1 MPVSGGLVG
10 LRLVSRGRTLP
21 EKATRK
27 NSMLRPTVH
36 LMALAVYA
44 LLAAI
49 FTYPLVFNMDR
60 VNGAGDPAV
69 MVWSMAWISH
79 ALFTEPA
86 TLYGAN
92 FFYPTPDAL
101 AYTDLLLPSA
111 LLTSPL
117 YFVTNNPLLGFNLV
131 LLLTYVLSGYATFLL
146 VRRLLAGRDYA
157 VPAALF
163 AGAIYTLSPYR
174 YGHITQLNSMTT
186 YFLPLILL
194 FMHRYLEDG
203 RRPLDLF
210 LVGLFFCLNAL
221 SGLYYGVFAV
231 LMMTA
236 FYAIWLLLNRE
247 PPQLKDFLYGAP
259 VFAAFGGILLI
270 LLYPY
275 IALSGAEDHGRDIG
289 TVIGGSLIPRAL
301 LTSVPESWLL
311 GWTPE
316 AFGVT
321 HENGK
326 PVYELTLYPGLA
338 ATFLAIYGLVRRRAS
353 KPPLLYALLGLTIFI
368 LSLGPLIT
376 VGGVKVPLPYYLLYE
391 FVPGFGNL
399 RVPARMWAIV
409 MLCIAVLAGFGIRT
423 LMEKLGGKKATLALA
438 VFSLVAALEF
448 LPTLPIDRYIDRGPP
463 ELSPAYSYLVD
474 TASEETVVAEVPFA
488 SRQDA
493 FRETPRMYRS
503 TYGWWNLVN
512 GYASYFPEDYFETRD
527 ALNALPNP
535 ESLAKLRELNV
546 DYVIVHP
553 EEYEEDGLGGEEILR
568 AAGKEPSLTRVSGD
582 GEAVLFRVSGSG
594 N

>member
-1 MPVSGGLVG
+1 M
-10 LRLVSRGRTLP
+10 P
-21 EKATRK
+21 EKELHGK
-27 NSMLRPTVH
+27 SLPLRALVH
-36 LMALAVYA
+36 LLALAVYA
-44 LLAAI
+44 ILAAV

-60 VNGAGDPAV
+60 VNGTGDPAV

-92 FFYPTPDAL
+92 FFYPTPEAL

-117 YFVTNNPLLGFNLV
+117 YYATNNPLLSFNVV
-131 LLLTYVLSGYATFLL
+131 LILTYILSGYATFLL
-146 VRRLLAGRDYA
+146 VRRLLIGRDYA

-203 RRPLDLF
+203 RRPINLF

-221 SGLYYGVFAV
+221 SGLYYGVFAI
-231 LMMTA
+231 LMMAA
-236 FYAIWLLLNRE
+236 FYAIWSLLNRE
-247 PPQLKDFLYGAP
+247 PPRLRDFLYGAP
-259 VFAAFGGILLI
+259 IFAAFGGILLV

-275 IALSGAEDHGRDIG
+275 IALAGASDHGRDIG
-289 TVIGGSLIPRAL
+289 TVIGGSLIPQAL

-321 HENGK
+321 HENGM
-326 PVYELTLYPGLA
+326 PVYELTLYPGLV
-338 ATFLAIYGLVRRRAS
+338 ATFLAVYALARRQAS
-353 KPPLLYALLGLTIFI
+353 KASLLYALLGLTIFVF
-368 LSLGPLIT
+368 SLGPRIT
-376 VGGVKVPLPYYLLYE
+376 VAGVDVPLPYYLLYE
-391 FVPGFGNL
+391 FVPGFGSL

-409 MLCIAVLAGFGIRT
+409 MLCIAVLAGIGVRS
-423 LMEKLGGKKATLALA
+423 LLERLRGKRAISAFA
-438 VFSLVAALEF
+438 VLSLVAALEF

-463 ELSPAYSYLVD
+463 ELTPAYSYLVENAPE
-474 TASEETVVAEVPFA
+474 ASVVAEVPFA

-512 GYASYFPEDYFETRD
+512 GYASYFPEGYYETRD
-527 ALNALPNP
+527 ALNALPDP
-535 ESLAKLRELNV
+535 ESLAKLEQLDV
-546 DYVIVHP
+546 DYIIVHP
-553 EEYEEDGLGGEEILR
+553 GEYDEDGLDGEAILR
-568 AAGKEPSLTRVSGD
+568 AAEREPSLVRVAGD
-582 GEAVLFRVSGSG
+582 QEAVLFRVSGSSR
-594 N
+594 

>member
-1 MPVSGGLVG
+1 MSRKGLNTK
-10 LRLVSRGRTLP
+10 RLVRCGRL
-21 EKATRK
+21 
-27 NSMLRPTVH
+27 H
-36 LMALAVYA
+36 LLALAVYA
-44 LLAAI
+44 FLASV
-49 FTYPLVFNMDR
+49 FTYPLIFNMDR

-111 LLTSPL
+111 LLISPL
-117 YFVTNNPLLGFNLV
+117 YFLTNNPLLSFNVV

-146 VRRLLAGRDYA
+146 VRRLLADRAYA

-203 RRPLDLF
+203 RRPKDLF
-210 LVGLFFCLNAL
+210 VVGLFFCLNAL
-221 SGLYYGVFAV
+221 SGLYYGVFAI
-231 LMMTA
+231 LMMAA
-236 FYAIWLLLNRE
+236 FYAIWLFLNRE
-247 PPQLKDFLYGAP
+247 PPRLRDFLYGVPIFA
-259 VFAAFGGILLI
+259 VFGAVLLV

-275 IALSGAEDHGRDIG
+275 IALSGSADHGRGIE
-289 TVIGGSLIPRAL
+289 TVAGGSFIPRAL

-311 GWTPE
+311 GWTPN

-321 HENGK
+321 HDNGL
-326 PVYELTLYPGLA
+326 PVYELTLYPGLV
-338 ATFLAIYGLVRRRAS
+338 ATSLAVYAFVRRRAS
-353 KPPLLYALLGLTIFI
+353 KSLLLYALLGLTIFV
-368 LSLGPLIT
+368 LSLGPRIT
-376 VGGVKVPLPYYLLYE
+376 VGGLDIPLPYYLLYE
-391 FVPGFGNL
+391 FVPGFGSL

-409 MLCIAVLAGFGIRT
+409 MLCVAVFAGFGMRL
-423 LMEKLGGKKATLALA
+423 LMEKLGGKRAILTLSIL
-438 VFSLVAALEF
+438 SLVAALEF

-463 ELSPAYSYLVD
+463 QLSPAYSYL
-474 TASEETVVAEVPFA
+474 AEKAPKRIPVVAEVPFA

-512 GYASYFPEDYFETRD
+512 GYASYFPKGYYETRD
-527 ALNALPNP
+527 ALNTLPSTK
-535 ESLAKLRELNV
+535 SLAKLRELGV
-546 DYVIVHP
+546 DYVVVHP
-553 EEYEEDGLGGEEILR
+553 DEYEEDGLNGEAILR
-568 AAGKEPSLTRVSGD
+568 AAEREPLLVRVAGD
-582 GEAVLFRVSGSG
+582 EESILFRVSRTR
-594 N
+594 

>member
-1 MPVSGGLVG
+1 MVKG
-10 LRLVSRGRTLP
+10 RL
-21 EKATRK
+21 
-27 NSMLRPTVH
+27 H
-36 LMALAVYA
+36 LLSLAVYA
-44 LLAAI
+44 FLASV
-49 FTYPLVFNMDR
+49 FTYPLIFNMDR

-111 LLTSPL
+111 LFTSPL
-117 YFVTNNPLLGFNLV
+117 YYLTNNPLLSFNVV
-131 LLLTYVLSGYATFLL
+131 LILTYVLSGYTTFLL
-146 VRRLLAGRDYA
+146 VRRLLDGRNYA
-157 VPAALF
+157 IPAALF
-163 AGAIYTLSPYR
+163 AGAVYTLSPYR

-203 RRPLDLF
+203 RRPIDLF

-231 LMMTA
+231 LMMAA
-236 FYAIWLLLNRE
+236 FYAIWILLNRE
-247 PPQLKDFLYGAP
+247 PPRPTDFLYGIP
-259 VFAAFGGILLI
+259 TFAVFGGVLLV
-270 LLYPY
+270 LLHPY
-275 IALSGAEDHGRDIG
+275 IALSGSEDHDRVIE
-289 TVIGGSLIPRAL
+289 TVVGGSLVPQAL

-316 AFGVT
+316 VFGIT
-321 HENGK
+321 HENNK
-326 PVYELTLYPGLA
+326 PVYELTLYPGLV
-338 ATFLAIYGLVRRRAS
+338 ATFLAVYALVLRRAS
-353 KPPLLYALLGLTIFI
+353 KPILLYALLGLTIFI
-368 LSLGPLIT
+368 FSLGPRVA
-376 VGGVKVPLPYYLLYE
+376 VGGVGIPLPYYPLYE

-399 RVPARMWAIV
+399 RVPARMWAIG
-409 MLCIAVLAGFGIRT
+409 MLCVAILAGFGMRL
-423 LMEKLGGKKATLALA
+423 LMDKLGGKRAVLALSIL
-438 VFSLVAALEF
+438 SLVTALEF

-463 ELSPAYSYLVD
+463 ELSPAYSYLV
-474 TASEETVVAEVPFA
+474 EEAPKKAVVAEVPFA

-512 GYASYFPEDYFETRD
+512 GYASYFPRGYYETRD
-527 ALNALPNP
+527 ALNALPSP
-535 ESLAKLRELNV
+535 KSLTKLRQLGV
-546 DYVIVHP
+546 DYVVVHP
-553 EEYEEDGLGGEEILR
+553 DEYEEDGLDGDAILNAVER
-568 AAGKEPSLTRVSGD
+568 EPLLVRVAGDE
-582 GEAVLFRVSGSG
+582 EAVLFRVSGVSR
-594 N
+594 

>member
-1 MPVSGGLVG
+1 L
-10 LRLVSRGRTLP
+10 L
-21 EKATRK
+21 
-27 NSMLRPTVH
+27 
-36 LMALAVYA
+36 ALAIYA
-44 LLAAI
+44 LLAGI
-49 FTYPLVFNMDR
+49 FTYPLVLNMDR

-86 TLYGAN
+86 ALYGAN
-92 FFYPTPDAL
+92 FFYPTQDAL

-117 YFVTNNPLLGFNLV
+117 YFLTNNPLLSFNVV

-157 VPAALF
+157 VAAALF

-221 SGLYYGVFAV
+221 SGLYYGVFAI
-231 LMMTA
+231 LMMAA
-236 FYAIWLLLNRE
+236 FYVTWLLIKRE
-247 PPQLKDFLYGAP
+247 SPRLRDFLYGAP
-259 VFAAFGGILLI
+259 IFAAFGAVLLI
-270 LLYPY
+270 VLYPY
-275 IALSGAEDHGRDIG
+275 LALSGSGDHGRGID
-289 TVIGGSLIPRAL
+289 TVVGGSLIPRAL

-316 AFGVT
+316 AFGVI

-326 PVYELTLYPGLA
+326 PVYELTLYPGLV
-338 ATFLAIYGLVRRRAS
+338 ATCLAVFAIARRRAS
-353 KPPLLYALLGLTIFI
+353 KPVLLYALLGLTMFI

-376 VGGVKVPLPYYLLYE
+376 VAGVEIPLPYYLLYE
-391 FVPGFGNL
+391 FVPGFGSL
-399 RVPARMWAIV
+399 RVPARLWSIV
-409 MLCIAVLAGFGIRT
+409 MLCIAVLAGFGMRS
-423 LMEKLGGKKATLALA
+423 LMQKLGGKKAAMALA
-438 VFSLVAALEF
+438 VLSVVAALEF

-463 ELSPAYSYLVD
+463 ELSSAYSYLVD
-474 TASEETVVAEVPFA
+474 NASEETVVAEVPFA

-512 GYASYFPEDYFETRD
+512 GYASYFPEGYYETRD
-527 ALNALPNP
+527 ALNKVPSP

-546 DYVIVHP
+546 DFVIVHP
-553 EEYEEDGLGGEEILR
+553 EEYAEDGLEGAAILNAVEE
-568 AAGKEPSLTRVSGD
+568 EPSLTRVAGD
-582 GEAVLFRVSGSG
+582 QEAVLFGFTGSEG
-594 N
+594 

>member
-1 MPVSGGLVG
+1 M
-10 LRLVSRGRTLP
+10 P
-21 EKATRK
+21 EKELHGK
-27 NSMLRPTVH
+27 SLPLRAIVH
-36 LMALAVYA
+36 LLALAVYA
-44 LLAAI
+44 ILAAV

-60 VNGAGDPAV
+60 VNGTGDPAV

-86 TLYGAN
+86 TLYEAN
-92 FFYPTPDAL
+92 FFYPTPEAL

-117 YFVTNNPLLGFNLV
+117 YYATNNPLLSFNVV
-131 LLLTYVLSGYATFLL
+131 LILTYILSGYATFLL
-146 VRRLLAGRDYA
+146 VRRLLIGRDYA

-203 RRPLDLF
+203 RRPINLF

-221 SGLYYGVFAV
+221 SGLYYGVFV
-231 LMMTA
+231 ILMMAA
-236 FYAIWLLLNRE
+236 FYAIWALLNRE
-247 PPQLKDFLYGAP
+247 PPRLRDFLYGAP
-259 VFAAFGGILLI
+259 IFAAFGGILLV

-275 IALSGAEDHGRDIG
+275 IALAGASDHGRDIG
-289 TVIGGSLIPRAL
+289 TVIGGSLIPQAL

-321 HENGK
+321 HENGM
-326 PVYELTLYPGLA
+326 PVYELTLYPGLV
-338 ATFLAIYGLVRRRAS
+338 ATFLAVYALARRQAS
-353 KPPLLYALLGLTIFI
+353 KASLLYALLGLTIFVF
-368 LSLGPLIT
+368 SLGPRIT
-376 VGGVKVPLPYYLLYE
+376 VAGVDVLLPYYLLYE
-391 FVPGFGNL
+391 FVPGFGSL

-409 MLCIAVLAGFGIRT
+409 MLCIAVLAGIGVRS
-423 LMEKLGGKKATLALA
+423 LLERLRGKRAISAFA
-438 VFSLVAALEF
+438 VLSLVAALEF

-463 ELSPAYSYLVD
+463 ELTPAYSYLVENAPE
-474 TASEETVVAEVPFA
+474 ASVVAEVPFA

-512 GYASYFPEDYFETRD
+512 GYASYFPEGYYETRD
-527 ALNALPNP
+527 ALNALPDP
-535 ESLAKLRELNV
+535 ESLAKLEQLDV
-546 DYVIVHP
+546 DYIIVHP
-553 EEYEEDGLGGEEILR
+553 GEYDEDGLDGEAILR
-568 AAGKEPSLTRVSGD
+568 AAEREPSLVRVAGD
-582 GEAVLFRVSGSG
+582 QEAVLFRVSGSSR
-594 N
+594 

>member
-1 MPVSGGLVG
+1 M
-10 LRLVSRGRTLP
+10 P
-21 EKATRK
+21 EKELHGK
-27 NSMLRPTVH
+27 SLPLRALVH
-36 LMALAVYA
+36 LLALAVYA
-44 LLAAI
+44 ILATV

-60 VNGAGDPAV
+60 VNGTGDPAV

-92 FFYPTPDAL
+92 FFYPTPEAL

-117 YFVTNNPLLGFNLV
+117 YYATNNPLLSFNVV

-146 VRRLLAGRDYA
+146 VRRLLIGRDYA

-203 RRPLDLF
+203 RRPINLF
-210 LVGLFFCLNAL
+210 LMGLFFCLNAL
-221 SGLYYGVFAV
+221 SGLYYGVFAI
-231 LMMTA
+231 LMMAA
-236 FYAIWLLLNRE
+236 FYAIWSLLNRE
-247 PPQLKDFLYGAP
+247 PPRLRDFLYGAP
-259 VFAAFGGILLI
+259 IFAAFGGILLV

-275 IALSGAEDHGRDIG
+275 IALAGASDHGRDIG
-289 TVIGGSLIPRAL
+289 TVIGGSLIPQAL

-321 HENGK
+321 HENGM
-326 PVYELTLYPGLA
+326 PVYELTLYPGLV
-338 ATFLAIYGLVRRRAS
+338 ATFLAVYALARRQAS
-353 KPPLLYALLGLTIFI
+353 KASLLYALLGLTIFVF
-368 LSLGPLIT
+368 SLGPRIT
-376 VGGVKVPLPYYLLYE
+376 VAGVDVPLPYYLLYE
-391 FVPGFGNL
+391 FVPGFGSL

-409 MLCIAVLAGFGIRT
+409 MLCLAVLVGIGVRS
-423 LMEKLGGKKATLALA
+423 LLERFRGKRAILAFA
-438 VFSLVAALEF
+438 VLSLVAALEF

-463 ELSPAYSYLVD
+463 ELTPAYSYLVEN
-474 TASEETVVAEVPFA
+474 APEAAVVAEVPFA
-488 SRQDA
+488 SRQNA
-493 FRETPRMYRS
+493 FRETSRMYRS

-512 GYASYFPEDYFETRD
+512 GYASYFPEDYYETRD
-527 ALNALPNP
+527 ALNTMPDP
-535 ESLAKLRELNV
+535 ESLAKLEQLDV
-546 DYVIVHP
+546 DYIIVHP
-553 EEYEEDGLGGEEILR
+553 GEYDEDGLDGKAILR
-568 AAGKEPSLTRVSGD
+568 AAEREPSLVRVAGD
-582 GEAVLFRVSGSG
+582 EEAILFRVSGASR
-594 N
+594 

>member
-1 MPVSGGLVG
+1 M
-10 LRLVSRGRTLP
+10 P
-21 EKATRK
+21 EKELHTKALARG
-27 NSMLRPTVH
+27 SWHGSWPH
-36 LMALAVYA
+36 LLALAVYA

-92 FFYPTPDAL
+92 FFYPTPNAL
-101 AYTDLLLPSA
+101 AYTDLLLPGA
-111 LLTSPL
+111 LFTSPL
-117 YFVTNNPLLGFNLV
+117 YFATDNPLLSFNVL

-146 VRRLLAGRDYA
+146 VRRLLADKSY
-157 VPAALF
+157 VIPAALF

-203 RRPLDLF
+203 RRPIDLF
-210 LVGLFFCLNAL
+210 VVGLFFCLNAL
-221 SGLYYGVFAV
+221 SGLYYGVFAI
-231 LMMTA
+231 LMMA
-236 FYAIWLLLNRE
+236 SFYAIWLLLNRE
-247 PPQLKDFLYGAP
+247 LPRFRDLLYGGP
-259 VFAAFGGILLI
+259 IFAVFGGVLLV

-275 IALSGAEDHGRDIG
+275 IALAGAGDHGRDIG
-289 TVIGGSLIPRAL
+289 TVIGGSLKPQAL

-316 AFGVT
+316 ALGVT
-321 HENGK
+321 HENGL
-326 PVYELTLYPGLA
+326 PVYELTLYPGLV
-338 ATFLAIYGLVRRRAS
+338 ATVLAVYALARRRTPGPS
-353 KPPLLYALLGLTIFI
+353 LLYALLGLTIFVF
-368 LSLGPLIT
+368 SLGPRIT
-376 VGGVKVPLPYYLLYE
+376 LAGVDVPLPYYLLYE
-391 FVPGFGNL
+391 FAPGFGNL

-409 MLCIAVLAGFGIRT
+409 MLCIAVLAGIGMRY
-423 LMEKLGGKKATLALA
+423 LMEKLGGRKAILALA
-438 VFSLVAALEF
+438 ALSLVAALEF
-448 LPTLPIDRYIDRGPP
+448 LPALPIDRYIDRGPP
-463 ELSPAYSYLVD
+463 DLAPAYSYLAKN
-474 TASEETVVAEVPFA
+474 ASEASVVAEVPFA

-512 GYASYFPEDYFETRD
+512 GYASYFPEGYFETRNT
-527 ALNALPNP
+527 LNTLPSP
-535 ESLAKLRELNV
+535 ESLAKLEKLNV

-553 EEYEEDGLGGEEILR
+553 EEYEADGMDGEAILR
-568 AAGKEPSLTRVSGD
+568 ATEHEPSLVRVTGD
-582 GEAVLFRVSGSG
+582 EEAVLFRVT
-594 N
+594 

>member
-1 MPVSGGLVG
+1 M
-10 LRLVSRGRTLP
+10 P
-21 EKATRK
+21 EKATRSK

-111 LLTSPL
+111 LLTSPI
-117 YFVTNNPLLGFNLV
+117 YFVTNNPLLSFNVV

-146 VRRLLAGRDYA
+146 VRRLLAGRNYA

-194 FMHRYLEDG
+194 FMHRYLEGG

-236 FYAIWLLLNRE
+236 FYTIWLLLNRE

-338 ATFLAIYGLVRRRAS
+338 ATFLAIYGLVRRRTS
-353 KPPLLYALLGLTIFI
+353 KPTLLYALLGLTIFI

-391 FVPGFGNL
+391 FVPGFGSL

-438 VFSLVAALEF
+438 VFSLVVALEF

-474 TASEETVVAEVPFA
+474 NASEETVVAEVPFA

-512 GYASYFPEDYFETRD
+512 GYASYFPEGYFETRD

-546 DYVIVHP
+546 DYIIVHP
-553 EEYEEDGLGGEEILR
+553 EEYEEDGLDGEEILR
-568 AAGKEPSLTRVSGD
+568 AAGREPSLTRVSGD

>member
-1 MPVSGGLVG
+1 M
-10 LRLVSRGRTLP
+10 P
-21 EKATRK
+21 EKELHGKR
-27 NSMLRPTVH
+27 LPIRPQAH
-36 LMALAVYA
+36 LLALAVYA
-44 LLAAI
+44 VLAAV
-49 FTYPLVFNMDR
+49 FTYPLVLNLDR

-117 YFVTNNPLLGFNLV
+117 YYATNNPLLSFNLV
-131 LLLTYVLSGYATFLL
+131 LLLTYVLSGYTTFLL
-146 VRRLLAGRDYA
+146 VRRLLAGRGYA
-157 VPAALF
+157 LPAALF

-203 RRPLDLF
+203 RRPRDLF

-221 SGLYYGVFAV
+221 SGLYYGVFAI
-231 LMMTA
+231 LMMAA
-236 FYAIWLLLNRE
+236 FYTIWSFLNRE
-247 PPQLKDFLYGAP
+247 PPRLRDFLYGVP
-259 VFAAFGGILLI
+259 IFATFGGVLLI

-275 IALSGAEDHGRDIG
+275 ISLAGAEDHGRDIG
-289 TVIGGSLIPRAL
+289 TVIGGSVIPQAL

-311 GWTPE
+311 GWTSG
-316 AFGVT
+316 ALGVT
-321 HENGK
+321 HENGM
-326 PVYELTLYPGLA
+326 PVYELTLYPGLV
-338 ATFLAIYGLVRRRAS
+338 ATFLAVYALARRSS
-353 KPPLLYALLGLTIFI
+353 KSSLLYALLGLTIFV
-368 LSLGPLIT
+368 LSLGPRIT
-376 VGGVKVPLPYYLLYE
+376 VAGVDVPLPYYILYE
-391 FVPGFGNL
+391 FVPGFGSL

-409 MLCIAVLAGFGIRT
+409 MLCIAILAGIGMRH
-423 LMEKLGGKKATLALA
+423 LMEKLGGKRAILVLTVL
-438 VFSLVAALEF
+438 SLVAALEF

-463 ELSPAYSYLVD
+463 RLAPAYSYLAEN
-474 TASEETVVAEVPFA
+474 ASEASVVAEIPFA

-512 GYASYFPEDYFETRD
+512 GYASYFPQGYYETRD
-527 ALNALPNP
+527 ALNALPEP
-535 ESLAKLRELNV
+535 EGLAKLEQLNV

-553 EEYEEDGLGGEEILR
+553 GEYDEDGL
-568 AAGKEPSLTRVSGD
+568 D
-582 GEAVLFRVSGSG
+582 GEAVLRAVEREPSLVRVAGDEEAILFRVSGSSR
-594 N
+594 

>member
-1 MPVSGGLVG
+1 LPE
-10 LRLVSRGRTLP
+10 RDPHEKTLP
-21 EKATRK
+21 
-27 NSMLRPTVH
+27 SRPLSH
-36 LMALAVYA
+36 LLALAVYA
-44 LLAAI
+44 ILAAI
-49 FTYPLVFNMDR
+49 FTYPLAFNMDR

-92 FFYPTPDAL
+92 IFYPTPDAL

-111 LLTSPL
+111 IFTSPL
-117 YFVTNNPLLGFNLV
+117 YYATNNPLLSFNVV

-146 VRRLLAGRDYA
+146 VRRLLAGREYA

-203 RRPLDLF
+203 RRPTDLF
-210 LVGLFFCLNAL
+210 VVGLFFCLNAL
-221 SGLYYGVFAV
+221 SGLYYGAFAI
-231 LMMTA
+231 LMMAA
-236 FYAIWLLLNRE
+236 FYAIWSILNRE
-247 PPQLKDFLYGAP
+247 PPRLRDFLYGVP
-259 VFAAFGGILLI
+259 VFAVFGGVLLV

-275 IALSGAEDHGRDIG
+275 ISLAGADDHGRDIG
-289 TVIGGSLIPRAL
+289 TVIGGSVIPQAL

-321 HENGK
+321 HENGL
-326 PVYELTLYPGLA
+326 PVYELTLYPGLV
-338 ATFLAIYGLVRRRAS
+338 ATFLAVYAFARRRAS
-353 KPPLLYALLGLTIFI
+353 KSSLIYALLGLTIFVF
-368 LSLGPLIT
+368 SLGPRIT
-376 VGGVKVPLPYYLLYE
+376 VGGVDVPLPYYLLYE
-391 FVPGFGNL
+391 FVPGFGSL

-409 MLCIAVLAGFGIRT
+409 MLCIAVLAGIGVRS
-423 LMEKLGGKKATLALA
+423 LMERFGGKRAILAL
-438 VFSLVAALEF
+438 VVLSLVAALEF

-463 ELSPAYSYLVD
+463 DLGPAYSYLVEN
-474 TASEETVVAEVPFA
+474 APEAAVVAEVPFA

-512 GYASYFPEDYFETRD
+512 GYASYFPEGYYETRD
-527 ALNALPNP
+527 ALNALPDP
-535 ESLAKLRELNV
+535 ESLTRLEQLDV

-553 EEYEEDGLGGEEILR
+553 GEYDEDGLNGAAILR
-568 AAGKEPSLTRVSGD
+568 ATEREPSLVRVAGD
-582 GEAVLFRVSGSG
+582 EEAVLFRVSGSRR
-594 N
+594 

>member
-1 MPVSGGLVG
+1 MPGKRLNTK
-10 LRLVSRGRTLP
+10 RLVRGGRL
-21 EKATRK
+21 
-27 NSMLRPTVH
+27 H
-36 LMALAVYA
+36 LLALATYA
-44 LLAAI
+44 FLASV
-49 FTYPLVFNMDR
+49 FTYPLILNMDR

-92 FFYPTPDAL
+92 FFYPTQEAL

-117 YFVTNNPLLGFNLV
+117 YFLTNNPLLSFNVV

-146 VRRLLAGRDYA
+146 VRRLLAGRSYA

-203 RRPLDLF
+203 RRPKDLF
-210 LVGLFFCLNAL
+210 VVGLFFCLNAL
-221 SGLYYGVFAV
+221 SGLYYGVFAI
-231 LMMTA
+231 LMMAA
-236 FYAIWLLLNRE
+236 FYALWLLLNRE
-247 PPQLKDFLYGAP
+247 PPRLKDFLYGVPIFA
-259 VFAAFGGILLI
+259 VFGAVLLV

-275 IALSGAEDHGRDIG
+275 IALSGSEDHGRDIG
-289 TVIGGSLIPRAL
+289 TVIGGSLIPQAL
-301 LTSVPESWLL
+301 LTSVPESWFL
-311 GWTPE
+311 GWTPD

-321 HENGK
+321 HENGR
-326 PVYELTLYPGLA
+326 PVYELTLYPGLVA
-338 ATFLAIYGLVRRRAS
+338 ISLAGYALVRRRAS
-353 KPPLLYALLGLTIFI
+353 KPTLLYALLGLSVLV
-368 LSLGPLIT
+368 LSLGPRIT
-376 VGGVKVPLPYYLLYE
+376 VGGVDVPLPYYLLYE
-391 FVPGFGNL
+391 FVPGFGSL
-399 RVPARMWAIV
+399 RVPARMWAIG
-409 MLCIAVLAGFGIRT
+409 MLCTAVLAGFGMRL
-423 LMEKLGGKKATLALA
+423 LMEKLEGKRAVLALSIL
-438 VFSLVAALEF
+438 SLVAALEF

-463 ELSPAYSYLVD
+463 ELSPAYSYLV
-474 TASEETVVAEVPFA
+474 EEAPQMTPVVAEVPFA

-512 GYASYFPEDYFETRD
+512 GYASYFPEGYYETRD
-527 ALNALPNP
+527 ALNTLPSP
-535 ESLAKLRELNV
+535 ESLAKLKELDV

-553 EEYEEDGLGGEEILR
+553 EEYEEDGMNGEAILR
-568 AAGKEPSLTRVSGD
+568 AAERESSLVRVAGNEDSI
-582 GEAVLFRVSGSG
+582 LFRVSGTG
-594 N
+594 

>member
-1 MPVSGGLVG
+1 M
-10 LRLVSRGRTLP
+10 
-21 EKATRK
+21 
-27 NSMLRPTVH
+27 H
-36 LMALAVYA
+36 LLALAVYA
-44 LLAAI
+44 ILAAV
-49 FTYPLVFNMDR
+49 FTYPLIFNMDR
-60 VNGAGDPAV
+60 VNGTGDPAV

-92 FFYPTPDAL
+92 FFYPTPEAL

-117 YFVTNNPLLGFNLV
+117 YYATNNPLLSFNVV
-131 LLLTYVLSGYATFLL
+131 LILTYILSGYATFLL
-146 VRRLLAGRDYA
+146 VRRLLIGRDYA

-203 RRPLDLF
+203 RRPINLF

-221 SGLYYGVFAV
+221 SGLYYGVFAI
-231 LMMTA
+231 LMMAA
-236 FYAIWLLLNRE
+236 FYAIWSLLNRE
-247 PPQLKDFLYGAP
+247 PPRLRDFLYGAP
-259 VFAAFGGILLI
+259 IFAAFGGILLV

-275 IALSGAEDHGRDIG
+275 IALAGASDHGRDIG
-289 TVIGGSLIPRAL
+289 TVIGGSLIPQAL

-321 HENGK
+321 HENGM
-326 PVYELTLYPGLA
+326 PVYELTLYPGLV
-338 ATFLAIYGLVRRRAS
+338 ATFLAVYALARRQAS
-353 KPPLLYALLGLTIFI
+353 KASLLYALLGLTIFVF
-368 LSLGPLIT
+368 SLGPRIT
-376 VGGVKVPLPYYLLYE
+376 VAGVDVPLPYYLLYE
-391 FVPGFGNL
+391 FVPGFGSL

-409 MLCIAVLAGFGIRT
+409 MLCIAVLAGIGVRS
-423 LMEKLGGKKATLALA
+423 LLERLRGKRAISAFA
-438 VFSLVAALEF
+438 VLSLVAALEF

-463 ELSPAYSYLVD
+463 ELTPAYSYLVEN
-474 TASEETVVAEVPFA
+474 APEAAVVAEVPFA

-512 GYASYFPEDYFETRD
+512 GYASYFPEGYYETRD
-527 ALNALPNP
+527 ALNALPDP
-535 ESLAKLRELNV
+535 ESLAKLEQLDV
-546 DYVIVHP
+546 DYIIVHP
-553 EEYEEDGLGGEEILR
+553 GEYDEDGLDGEAILR
-568 AAGKEPSLTRVSGD
+568 AAEREPSLVRVAGD
-582 GEAVLFRVSGSG
+582 EEAVLFRVSGSSR
-594 N
+594 

>member
-1 MPVSGGLVG
+1 M
-10 LRLVSRGRTLP
+10 P
-21 EKATRK
+21 EKELHGK
-27 NSMLRPTVH
+27 SLPLRALVH
-36 LMALAVYA
+36 LLALAVYA
-44 LLAAI
+44 ILAAV

-60 VNGAGDPAV
+60 VNGTGDPAV

-92 FFYPTPDAL
+92 FFYPTPEAL

-117 YFVTNNPLLGFNLV
+117 YYATNNPLLSFNVV
-131 LLLTYVLSGYATFLL
+131 LILTYILSGYATFLL
-146 VRRLLAGRDYA
+146 VRRLLIGRDYA

-203 RRPLDLF
+203 RRPMNLF

-221 SGLYYGVFAV
+221 SGLYYGVFAI
-231 LMMTA
+231 LMMAA
-236 FYAIWLLLNRE
+236 FYAIWALLNRE
-247 PPQLKDFLYGAP
+247 PPRLRDFLYGAP
-259 VFAAFGGILLI
+259 IFAAFGGILLV

-275 IALSGAEDHGRDIG
+275 IALAGASDHGRDIG
-289 TVIGGSLIPRAL
+289 TVIGGSLIPQAL

-321 HENGK
+321 HENGM
-326 PVYELTLYPGLA
+326 PVYELTLYPGLV
-338 ATFLAIYGLVRRRAS
+338 ATFLAVYALARRQAS
-353 KPPLLYALLGLTIFI
+353 KASLLYALLGLTIFVF
-368 LSLGPLIT
+368 SLGPRIT
-376 VGGVKVPLPYYLLYE
+376 VAGVDVPLPYYLLYE
-391 FVPGFGNL
+391 FVPGFGSL

-409 MLCIAVLAGFGIRT
+409 MLCIAVLAGIGVRS
-423 LMEKLGGKKATLALA
+423 LLERLRGKRAILAFTVL
-438 VFSLVAALEF
+438 SLVAALEF

-463 ELSPAYSYLVD
+463 ELTPAYSYLVEN
-474 TASEETVVAEVPFA
+474 APEAAVVAEVPFA

-512 GYASYFPEDYFETRD
+512 GYASYFPEGYYETRD
-527 ALNALPNP
+527 ALNALPDS
-535 ESLAKLRELNV
+535 ESLAKLEQLDV

-553 EEYEEDGLGGEEILR
+553 GEYDEDGLDGEAILR
-568 AAGKEPSLTRVSGD
+568 AAEREPSLVRVAGD
-582 GEAVLFRVSGSG
+582 VEAVLFRVSGSSR
-594 N
+594 